1 MHESEEFP
9 FATGPMR
16 SSYSPG
22 EEQTGNLIHSIGPEL
37 YQSLERAGRDP
48 GYKQRW
54 IEEIRKDD

>member
-22 EEQTGNLIHSIGPEL
+22 VEQAGNLLHSIGPGL
-37 YQSLERAGRDP
+37 YLALERAEIDP

-54 IEEIRKDD
+54 IEAIGGTK